1 MMVGMPSYLP
11 PPSQRPILFA
21 HRGGKA
27 HGPENTLPTFQTAL
41 SMGATGLE
49 SDAWLTSDGQVVLDH
64 RGHLGPFFR
73 KRRLS
78 QMNLTDLP
86 DHLPTLNALY
96 ESVGTNFDLSLD
108 VKDPAAFTAIL
119 KIAASF
125 QATSRLWL
133 CFPHWETAAT
143 WREHNQEFHLVDSP
157 TQDLLAGQHERRAVQ
172 LSSDGFDAINM
183 PEPSWTAGHVTLFHR
198 FGLRCLAWDAQQPR
212 QIDRLL
218 KIGVDGIYGDH
229 VERLVTAE
237 QRFFKAR

>member
-1 MMVGMPSYLP
+1 MLSDEPDSTGEEENPESAGKKSNKRLPRALPLP
-11 PPSQRPILFA
+11 PPPI
-21 HRGGKA
+21 
-27 HGPENTLPTFQTAL
+27 
-41 SMGATGLE
+41 
-49 SDAWLTSDGQVVLDH
+49 SDGVAPPGEKQESF
-64 RGHLGPFFR
+64 GCF
-73 KRRLS
+73 
-78 QMNLTDLP
+78 LP
-86 DHLPTLNALY
+86 DRLPTLNALY

-119 KIAASF
+119 KISASF

-143 WREHNQEFHLVDSP
+143 WREHKQEFHLVDSP
-157 TQDLLAGQHERRAVQ
+157 TQDLLTGQHERRAVQ
-172 LSSDGFDAINM
+172 LSSAGFDAINM
-183 PEPSWTAGHVTLFHR
+183 PEPSWTAGHVALFHR